1 MPTTSIPSRED
12 AQIRE
17 CMDAWAQA
25 LRAKD
30 INALMAHYAPD
41 THEHVSVPL
50 NMETMQSALDLQP

>member
-1 MPTTSIPSRED
+1 MPTTTTRTRED

-30 INALMAHYAPD
+30 INA
-41 THEHVSVPL
+41 
-50 NMETMQSALDLQP
+50 